1 MTGEEKL
8 LVAKFDDM
16 FKLCDKYQSP
26 RFSSFLNEAEQ
37 GLVTTNFGYSG
48 YNYMTF
54 GGFPDAQRKV
64 FGVFPEWMEID
75 TKEFPIK
82 VLRVIKK
89 YKKELTHRD
98 YLGTVLSSGIDRK
111 LVGDIVCDDKGAY
124 IYILNDVA
132 EFVAGALQKIAN
144 VGVEVTIK
152 DCFDIEPPK
161 QKFEMINTVAASERL
176 DAVIAAILN
185 ISRRISSEL
194 IKASKVSVNHVEVT
208 DTDFILKPGQI
219 ISVRG
224 FGRYIYIDKGMT
236 TRSQRIHIEVKKFI

>member
-8 LVAKFDDM
+8 LIAKFEDM

-37 GLVTTNFGYSG
+37 VLINSNFGYSG
-48 YNYMTF
+48 CNSMMY
-54 GGFPDAQRKV
+54 GGFSDAQRKV
-64 FGVFPEWMEID
+64 FGIFPDWMEKD
-75 TKEFPIK
+75 SKEFPIK

-89 YKKELTHRD
+89 YKKELNHRD
-98 YLGTVLSSGIDRK
+98 YLGTVLSAGIDRK
-111 LVGDIVCDDKGAY
+111 MVGDIVCDIDGAY
-124 IYILNDVA
+124 IYILEDVA
-132 EFVAGALQKIAN
+132 DFIAGALQKIAN

-152 DCFDIEPPK
+152 DCLDIEPPK

-185 ISRRISSEL
+185 VSRRISSEL

-208 DTDFILKPGQI
+208 STDYLLKPEQI

-224 FGRYIYIDKGMT
+224 FGRFVYVNKGLN